1 MFGAKFS
8 DTKNVLK
15 LSIFYFLLWITH
27 YILGVIWTYKNY
39 YEKNRSSNTKIEIPF
54 EIKSGWQWCH
64 LGDLFDVVSASRV
77 HQSDWKKQGI
87 PFYRAREI
95 AKLAEFGHVNNE
107 LFISEELFRKFSR
120 NGFPEKGD
128 LMITAVGTLGK
139 VYIVKEGDLFYYKDA
154 SVISLKNYF
163 LINPSYISRVFESDF
178 LLNQIKD
185 NSYGTTVGTITIERA
200 KKYLIPLPPEPEQKR
215 MLLKIDQI
223 FNQIN

>member
-1 MFGAKFS
+1 
-8 DTKNVLK
+8 
-15 LSIFYFLLWITH
+15 
-27 YILGVIWTYKNY
+27 
-39 YEKNRSSNTKIEIPF
+39 
-54 EIKSGWQWCH
+54 
-64 LGDLFDVVSASRV
+64 
-77 HQSDWKKQGI
+77 
-87 PFYRAREI
+87 
-95 AKLAEFGHVNNE
+95 
-107 LFISEELFRKFSR
+107 
-120 NGFPEKGD
+120 
-128 LMITAVGTLGK
+128 MITAVGTLGK

-200 KKYLIPLPPEPEQKR
+200 KKCLIPLPPEPEQKR